1 MIKRTE
7 GKGAERKSTLTSSFH
22 TTTTTT
28 TTERAMVTD
37 VHPIV
42 DEQRGYIPYQRRTR
56 LARREADHAAMP
68 PTRPDRTRPTQ
79 PPRPPNA
86 WILYRSDK
94 LRELAAVQPPG
105 PRKPQAEISKIISQ
119 MWSAEGPETK
129 GHYEARAEEKKAEH
143 AALYPDYKFAPMKKE
158 DKALMRKAQR
168 QEKEELKQLE
178 RTRARKRKGKGRAD
192 DDDDEDEAPS
202 RSFVTAPAQ
211 LPYPLSA
218 NTTPTQRVQ
227 QPRPVQTWYPPSTY
241 GPQHDYQHVNGHP
254 SPPQPQPH
262 RIPPPPLPPHLQ
274 PARPGARTASGS
286 SAFAAAGWSVPV
298 DPSQP
303 DQPFSVN
310 AYRQAR
316 DQDDADE
323 EEPPAWGGEEAEVG
337 AEEAWHGRTR
347 RGAVWDEQVQDPS
360 YQPQYYDSYQNEGY
374 QPNYQQQNWAR
385 ESTPPQPAHSQQSQ
399 SLTITLPATLNPSD
413 SDPYTFNLDFDM
425 PMAPY
430 AADPDAHVAIS
441 LAGVNLEEQPSSS
454 APVGSGLLTGVEYGV
469 PGLNAMLSAPL
480 PDIDVAFPEFMVASG
495 DQGQAQGFDMLS
507 ADNEEWWQALMDAAF
522 VGNAPPEQQS
532 FAVAG
537 PSQPRQEVDPS
548 SPERAFKG
556 ANGDVMLSMS
566 REDTVGQLG
575 LDSSVPSGSRPARP
589 APVHAHSM
597 PASTFAHGL
606 PSPGP
611 RETFDEQQ
619 GRPRASSSA
628 YPAQSGAGSYAEPSY
643 QQSYPEQSYVP
654 QQQEEVDPSPF
665 AQIARAPA
673 PNRRVGGSWAPAPLP
688 SRAKTQSMGRPQ
700 FPSPSG
706 ATQVPSPS
714 GGVPQQQP
722 RGFPHSNTA
731 APPTYYPP
739 PPLFTARKAE
749 KEKEKDSEAFDFSGW
764 GNHCDELMI
773 CDDHLDFL

>member
-1 MIKRTE
+1 
-7 GKGAERKSTLTSSFH
+7 
-22 TTTTTT
+22 
-28 TTERAMVTD
+28 
-37 VHPIV
+37 
-42 DEQRGYIPYQRRTR
+42 
-56 LARREADHAAMP
+56 MP
-68 PTRPDRTRPTQ
+68 PTRPDRTRPAQ

-94 LRELAAVQPPG
+94 LRELASSQPPG

-129 GHYEARAEEKKAEH
+129 GLYEARAEEKKAEH

-178 RTRARKRKGKGRAD
+178 RSRARKRKGKGRAD
-192 DDDDEDEAPS
+192 DDDDEDEAPT
-202 RSFVTAPAQ
+202 RSFVTAPTQ

-227 QPRPVQTWYPPSTY
+227 QPRPAQAWYPPSTY
-241 GPQHDYQHVNGHP
+241 GPQHDQHHYQHVNGHQQTHP
-254 SPPQPQPH
+254 SPPQPQQPH
-262 RIPPPPLPPHLQ
+262 RIPPPPLPSHLQ
-274 PARPGARTASGS
+274 AAPAGTRTTSGS
-286 SAFAAAGWSVPV
+286 SAFAAAGWSAPV
-298 DPSQP
+298 DPNQP

-310 AYRQAR
+310 AYRQRR
-316 DQDDADE
+316 DQDDADDD
-323 EEPPAWGGEEAEVG
+323 EPPAWGGEEAEVG

-360 YQPQYYDSYQNEGY
+360 YQPQYAYDSYQ
-374 QPNYQQQNWAR
+374 QQNYQQQDWAR
-385 ESTPPQPAHSQQSQ
+385 PSTPPSQSQSQSRVASQQSQ

-413 SDPYTFNLDFDM
+413 SDPYTFNLDFDL
-425 PMAPY
+425 PMASY
-430 AADPDAHVAIS
+430 TADPDAHVALS
-441 LAGVNLEEQPSSS
+441 FANVNLEEQPASTS

-480 PDIDVAFPEFMVASG
+480 PDID
-495 DQGQAQGFDMLS
+495 
-507 ADNEEWWQALMDAAF
+507 
-522 VGNAPPEQQS
+522 
-532 FAVAG
+532 
-537 PSQPRQEVDPS
+537 
-548 SPERAFKG
+548 
-556 ANGDVMLSMS
+556 
-566 REDTVGQLG
+566 LG
-575 LDSSVPSGSRPARP
+575 LDSSLPSGSRTARP
-589 APVHAHSM
+589 TPVHAHTM

-611 RETFDEQQ
+611 RETFDEQH

-628 YPAQSGAGSYAEPSY
+628 YPAQSGSGSYAEPSY
-643 QQSYPEQSYVP
+643 QQSYPEQPYVP

-673 PNRRVGGSWAPAPLP
+673 PNRRVGGSWAPAAPPP
-688 SRAKTQSMGRPQ
+688 SRGKTQSGHGRPQ

-706 ATQVPSPS
+706 ATQFPSPS

-731 APPTYYPP
+731 PAPPTYYPP
-739 PPLFTARKAE
+739 PPLFTGRKTE

-764 GNHCDELMI
+764 GSQYAAQPPTPAEDTVRRGCVPAVTN
-773 CDDHLDFL
+773 